1 MEKEKITI
9 ENRITQ
15 PFTWVENELIRSR
28 KLTYEALG
36 LYVTLRSYGPGTAY
50 PSITYLCKLG
60 GSGRDKIYRILN
72 NLEAAKLII
81 RRRRRGNN
89 GLYLRHGIEYR
100 ILSPHDNYNQ
110 TFTDFTGR
118 QLPTDIT
125 SHPRPEK
132 PYVDKPHVDK
142 PHVENRTLSISSI
155 NNQEPK
161 IKKESSSSGSGGG
174 DDDALFLKFKEFSKE
189 RVKAALTKMREREKG
204 GQEIK
209 NKTGYLLRMLKNGFD
224 DVIPSVSGQERRQPP
239 EYKHPYAP
247 PDNECTP
254 LRDILKNFWNLEK

>member
-36 LYVTLRSYGPGTAY
+36 LYITLRSYGPGTAY
-50 PSITYLCKLG
+50 PSIKHLCNLG
-60 GSGRDKIYRILN
+60 GAGRNKIYRILN
-72 NLEAAKLII
+72 DLEIAKLII
-81 RRRRRGNN
+81 RHQRRGNN
-89 GLYLRHGIEYR
+89 GLYLPHGIEYR
-100 ILSPHDNYNQ
+100 ILSLHDNYNQ
-110 TFTDFTGR
+110 AFADFTGR

-125 SHPRPEK
+125 SHPCPQK
-132 PYVDKPHVDK
+132 LYTDKSYT
-142 PHVENRTLSISSI
+142 ENRTLSISI
-155 NNQEPK
+155 KNNQEPK
-161 IKKESSSSGSGGG
+161 IKKESSSPPP
-174 DDDALFLKFKEFSKE
+174 DPDDALFLKFKEFSKE

-209 NKTGYLLRMLKNGFD
+209 NKTGYLLRMLKNGFE
-224 DVIPSVSGQERRQPP
+224 DVIPSVSGPERRQPP
-239 EYKHPYAP
+239 EYKHPNAP

-254 LRDILKNFWNLEK
+254 LRDVLKNFWNLEK

>member
-36 LYVTLRSYGPGTAY
+36 LYITLRSYGPGTAY
-50 PSITYLCKLG
+50 PSITHLCNLG
-60 GSGRDKIYRILN
+60 GAGRNKIYRILN

-89 GLYLRHGIEYR
+89 GLYLPHGIEYR
-100 ILSPHDNYNQ
+100 ILSPRDNYNQ
-110 TFTDFTGR
+110 TFADFTGR

-132 PYVDKPHVDK
+132 QYQYVDKPQM
-142 PHVENRTLSISSI
+142 ENRTLSISI

-161 IKKESSSSGSGGG
+161 IKKESSSSPTP
-174 DDDALFLKFKEFSKE
+174 DPDADDALFLKFKEFSKE

-209 NKTGYLLRMLKNGFD
+209 NKTGYLLRMLTNGFD
-224 DVIPSVSGQERRQPP
+224 DVIPSVSGPERRQPP
-239 EYKHPYAP
+239 EYKRPYAP

-254 LRDILKNFWNLEK
+254 LRDVLKNFWNL

>member
-36 LYVTLRSYGPGTAY
+36 LYITLRSYGPGTAY
-50 PSITYLCKLG
+50 PSIKHLCNLG
-60 GSGRDKIYRILN
+60 GVGRDKIYRILN
-72 NLEAAKLII
+72 DLEAAKLII
-81 RRRRRGNN
+81 RRQRRGNN

-100 ILSPHDNYNQ
+100 ILSPRDNYNQ
-110 TFTDFTGR
+110 TSADFTGR

-125 SHPRPEK
+125 SHPCPEK
-132 PYVDKPHVDK
+132 PYTDKPCT
-142 PHVENRTLSISSI
+142 ENRTLSISI

-161 IKKESSSSGSGGG
+161 IKKESSSSPTPDS
-174 DDDALFLKFKEFSKE
+174 DDDALFLKFKEFSRE

-209 NKTGYLLRMLKNGFD
+209 NKTGYLLRMLTNGFD
-224 DVIPSVSGQERRQPP
+224 DVIPSVSGPERRQSP
-239 EYKHPYAP
+239 EYKRPDAP

-254 LRDILKNFWNLEK
+254 LRDVLKNFWNLKK